1 MDRGRYITVPGENC
15 WKRVPAGRAA
25 FLVDSD
31 DYYRTLAEA
40 LKRAWRSVYIIGWD
54 LDSRI
59 PLRRGEYRD
68 ALPNRLGDYINELV
82 KRRRSLNVHILVWDW
97 AMIYA
102 FQRELVPVFRL
113 GWRTP
118 RRVRFH
124 YDDSHPVGGSHHQ
137 KLVVIDDSLAFCGG
151 IDLTDRRWDTSSHLP
166 DNPER
171 RDVHGEPYAPQ
182 HDVQM
187 AVDGEAA
194 RALAELARAR
204 WRRATGKTLPPEE
217 PVLDP
222 WPPSLEPDLH
232 ELEVAIART
241 DPENPDGEVREVEEL
256 YLSAIAAAR
265 NYIYF
270 ENQYFTS
277 ELVGDALSRRLEE
290 PDGPEVVVVCPGESR
305 GWLERGTMDVLR
317 GRIVESLRQSDH
329 YSRLSVLC
337 PVSGNGHEARIL
349 VHSKLM
355 IVDGEM
361 VRVGSAN
368 LSNRSMGLDTE
379 LDLFIE
385 AGGDERIVAGV
396 HALQWRLLAEHLDAY
411 PEELERLFQR
421 HGSLLRVIEKVRG
434 RNRTLKKIEVPQS
447 EWLLDIIPEESIID
461 PESSVDMERLMRDF
475 SPPPEAPPYRPRW
488 MQGIVTFGVLA
499 FIGLLWYFFPVKEW
513 ATGAALAEEG
523 FAPSQGAAALPP
535 VLVAYLVGS
544 GLMVPASLLIVLTG
558 LAFGFTKG
566 TLFSFAGIML
576 AASVYY
582 RLGRHL
588 HRNTVRKLAGWRLNH
603 LTHRIARNTTITV
616 VAARV
621 SVLAP
626 FNALNLVA
634 GATGINFKY
643 YLFGTFL
650 GMVPLIVLFAALG
663 DRVREFITD
672 PGWINFLLLAGIL
685 AVDVLVLGWMRIRM
699 GGEE

>member
-1 MDRGRYITVPGENC
+1 MDRCRYITVPGENC
-15 WKRVPAGRAA
+15 WKRVPAGRTA
-25 FLVDSD
+25 FLVDAD

-59 PLRRGEYRD
+59 PLRRGEYPD

-151 IDLTDRRWDTSSHLP
+151 IDLTDRRWDTSAHMP

-171 RDVHGEPYAPQ
+171 RDVHNGPYAPQ

-187 AVDGEAA
+187 VVDGEAA
-194 RALAELARAR
+194 RTLAELARDR
-204 WRRATGKTLPPEE
+204 WLRATGKVLPPEE

-222 WPPSLEPDLH
+222 WPPSLKPDLH
-232 ELEVAIART
+232 DVEVAIART
-241 DPENPDGEVREVEEL
+241 DPESPEGEVREVEEL
-256 YLSAIAAAR
+256 YLSAIAASR
-265 NYIYF
+265 RYIYF

-277 ELVGDALSRRLEE
+277 AVVGDALSRRLEE
-290 PDGPEVVVVCPGESR
+290 PDGPEVVLVCPGESR
-305 GWLERGTMDVLR
+305 GWLERSTMDVLR

-329 YSRLSVLC
+329 YHRFSVLC
-337 PVSGNGHEARIL
+337 PVSRNGREARIL

-368 LSNRSMGLDTE
+368 LSSRSMGLDTE

-385 AGGDERIVAGV
+385 AGGDEKIISGV

-411 PEELERLFQR
+411 PEELERIFQR
-421 HGSLLRVIEKVRG
+421 HGSLLRVIDKLRG
-434 RNRTLKKIEVPQS
+434 RNRTLKEIEVPES
-447 EWLLDIIPEESIID
+447 DWLLDIIPEESIID

-475 SPPPEAPPYRPRW
+475 SPPPEAPPHRPRW
-488 MQGIVTFGVLA
+488 MKVAVTAGVLA
-499 FIGLLWYFFPVKEW
+499 FIGLLWYFFPIKEW
-513 ATGAALAEEG
+513 AAGAALAEEG
-523 FAPSQGAAALPP
+523 PAIPQDAAALP
-535 VLVAYLVGS
+535 VALAVYLVGS

-566 TLFSFAGIML
+566 ALFSFAGIML

-588 HRNTVRKLAGWRLNH
+588 HRNTVRRLAGWRLNH

-616 VAARV
+616 IAARV

-643 YLFGTFL
+643 FLFGTFF
-650 GMVPLIVLFAALG
+650 GMAPLIVLFAALG
-663 DRVREFITD
+663 DRVREFITG